1 MSAEVVHGIYSLCV
15 EHFNVTGLLPA
26 LNIHMDWQE
35 TTQHVIRVWVH
46 HCWCLKDALTLWR
59 TRKCKVFVCEMSS
72 QWRTAAMSVDQLQ
85 IYVYVLILVIICGT
99 DHNKRLCEHSK
110 QVNITLFF
118 YLLWNWDYM
127 EVKVTRTH
135 TLLELWLD
143 LLTHTHT
150 QHLVRLEKH
159 HDAYTFSNSVVPRQV
174 FTLLMLKQH
183 VDLQPPSPPP
193 PDMTCNDSVT
203 WQVSC
208 KCAHGSCLHKC
219 EHIHGLQKR

>member
-1 MSAEVVHGIYSLCV
+1 MNSNTWMSAEVVHGIYSLCV

-59 TRKCKVFVCEMSS
+59 TRKCKVFVSEMSG
-72 QWRTAAMSVDQLQ
+72 QWWTAAMSVDQLQ

-99 DHNKRLCEHSK
+99 DHNKRLCEHTK

-135 TLLELWLD
+135 FARALVRF
-143 LLTHTHT
+143 THTHT
-150 QHLVRLEKH
+150 H
-159 HDAYTFSNSVVPRQV
+159 TTP
-174 FTLLMLKQH
+174 
-183 VDLQPPSPPP
+183 
-193 PDMTCNDSVT
+193 
-203 WQVSC
+203 
-208 KCAHGSCLHKC
+208 G
-219 EHIHGLQKR
+219 